1 MQDPGILQMLAAMDS
16 ETGRYVA
23 AVTNAQMALTLA
35 RQQLNSALV
44 KSLEANLM
52 RYESQATTGG
62 PR

>member
-1 MQDPGILQMLAAMDS
+1 MLAAMDS